1 MLTIEGNFSDGKTS
15 RVTNAYLRQE
25 NDGWVSI
32 LPVADDQP
40 PFISHAPD
48 YAYDISTRLGSA
60 PRVITFTTGETFTT
74 NDHTG
79 VDSLAQKSGK
89 ETWQRYLPLLEKN
102 IALVLATG
110 IIAVIIVWLTIT
122 RGIPELAE
130 FVAFNLP
137 LEVERSIGTGT
148 LEIIDDSIAHPS
160 ELPIAIQEK
169 MQLRVAPYLVRYGP
183 DGTVLVFRSS
193 SFGANAFA
201 LPSGIILFTD
211 DLVNLAENEDEL
223 LAVLFHELGHLKYRH
238 ILRRSLQGSFI
249 TILTVLLTGDLS
261 GTNELIAGIPLLLID
276 TAYSRDF
283 EREADDFAM
292 QRMIAENIPL
302 AAFENI
308 LNRLEESHRIKNEQ
322 RTLGDG
328 SGNFVTDYL
337 SSHPGTPERVN
348 LIRAYQSP
356 DRPQS
361 HKFE

>member
-15 RVTNAYLRQE
+15 RVTSAYLLQE

-79 VDSLAQKSGK
+79 VDRLGQLSSK
-89 ETWQRYLPLLEKN
+89 ETWQRYLPRLEKN
-102 IALVLATG
+102 IALVFCTG
-110 IIAVIIVWLTIT
+110 LVAVVIVWLTIT
-122 RGIPELAE
+122 RGIPELAKI
-130 FVAFNLP
+130 VAFNLP
-137 LEVERSIGTGT
+137 PEVERRIGTGT
-148 LEIIDDSIAHPS
+148 LEFIDANIANPS

-169 MQLRVAPYLVRYGP
+169 LQIKAAPYLIRYGP
-183 DGTVLVFRSS
+183 PDTLLVFRNS

-201 LPSGIILFTD
+201 LPSGIVLFTD
-211 DLVNLAENEDEL
+211 DLVNLAENDDEL

-261 GTNELIAGIPLLLID
+261 GTNEIIAGIPLLLID

-292 QRMIAENIPL
+292 QRMTAEDIPL

-322 RTLGDG
+322 RTFGDD

-356 DRPQS
+356 DRPES
-361 HKFE
+361 HRFE